1 MKNIKFYKKNVNFNI
16 FFYLYDILNVMDKE
30 VYYMED
36 LLMKVNSLED
46 SRQQWKVKHNLVD
59 ILIIVML
66 SILTG
71 HNDFEEMI
79 IFAEARVKILRKYIK
94 LENGIPHKDTLKR
107 VIAIIDPNQL
117 NLVFYSWLA
126 NIINKKNHVFL
137 DEINKII
144 AFDGK
149 TICGSDDIYNRA
161 LHILTAFDT
170 ENELVL
176 GQLPVDEKTNEITVM
191 PELIKLLDLED
202 CVVTA
207 DALNCQYEIANA
219 IVEKKGN
226 YVLALKG
233 NKGDLYEDVKDYF
246 DDKAVEQ
253 IIAKNELYRKTI
265 EKAHSQIEIREYFLI
280 LDIDYIKKNK
290 GNNYNKL
297 TSIGMVRK
305 TIENLNS
312 GKITTE
318 FRYYIN
324 SIYDIDLFAKVVRRE
339 WGIENNLHWHLDYT
353 LKEDNSTIIDKKVA
367 YNLNI
372 IRKSVLSILKIIDI
386 GKKYSLKNKIHYIN
400 DNFDNFFP
408 TIIEQL
414 SNQV

>member
-1 MKNIKFYKKNVNFNI
+1 MA
-16 FFYLYDILNVMDKE
+16 
-30 VYYMED
+30 D
-36 LLMKVNSLED
+36 LLMKVNSLQD

-71 HNDFEEMI
+71 HNDFEEMV
-79 IFAEARVKILRKYIK
+79 IFAEARVEILRKYIK

-107 VIAIIDPNQL
+107 VVAIIDPNQL

-137 DEINKII
+137 DEINKIV

-149 TICGSDDIYNRA
+149 TVCGSDNIYNQA

-176 GQLPVDEKTNEITVM
+176 GQLPVDVKTNEITVM
-191 PELIKLLDLED
+191 PELVKLLDLED

-207 DALNCQYEIANA
+207 DAMNCQYEIANA
-219 IVEKKGN
+219 IIEKKGN

-246 DDKAVEQ
+246 DEKTIEQ
-253 IIAKNELYRKTI
+253 IIAKNELYIKTI
-265 EKAHSQIEIREYFLI
+265 EKAHSQIETREYFLI

-290 GNNYNKL
+290 GNKYKKL

-305 TIENLNS
+305 TIENLNTN
-312 GKITTE
+312 KITTE
-318 FRYYIN
+318 IRYYIN
-324 SIYDIDLFAKVVRRE
+324 SIYDIDLFAKTVRKE
-339 WGIENNLHWHLDYT
+339 WCIENNLHWHLDYT
-353 LKEDNSTIIDKKVA
+353 LKEDYSTIIDKKVA
-367 YNLNI
+367 FNLNI
-372 IRKSVLSILKIIDI
+372 IRKSILSILKVIDV

-400 DNFDNFFP
+400 DNFESFFP
-408 TIIEQL
+408 KIIEQL
-414 SNQV
+414 SSQASSEI

>member
-1 MKNIKFYKKNVNFNI
+1 
-16 FFYLYDILNVMDKE
+16 
-30 VYYMED
+30 
-36 LLMKVNSLED
+36 MKVNSLED

-71 HNDFEEMI
+71 HNDFEEMV
-79 IFAEARVKILRKYIK
+79 IFAEARVEILRKYIK

-117 NLVFYSWLA
+117 NFVFYSWLA
-126 NIINKKNHVFL
+126 NIVNKKNHVFL
-137 DEINKII
+137 DEINKIV

-149 TICGSDDIYNRA
+149 TVCGSDNIYNQA

-176 GQLPVDEKTNEITVM
+176 GQLPVDVKTNEITVM
-191 PELIKLLDLED
+191 PELVKLLDLED

-207 DALNCQYEIANA
+207 DAMNCQYEIANA
-219 IVEKKGN
+219 IIEKKGN

-246 DDKAVEQ
+246 DEKTIEQ
-253 IIAKNELYRKTI
+253 IIAKNELYIKTI
-265 EKAHSQIEIREYFLI
+265 EKAHSQIETREYFLI

-290 GNNYNKL
+290 GNKYKKL

-305 TIENLNS
+305 TIENLNTN
-312 GKITTE
+312 KITTE
-318 FRYYIN
+318 IRYYIN
-324 SIYDIDLFAKVVRRE
+324 SIYDIDLFAKTVRKE
-339 WGIENNLHWHLDYT
+339 WCIENNLHWHLDYT
-353 LKEDNSTIIDKKVA
+353 LKEDHSTIIDKKVA
-367 YNLNI
+367 FNLNI
-372 IRKSVLSILKIIDI
+372 IRKSILSILKVIDV

-400 DNFDNFFP
+400 DNFESFFP
-408 TIIEQL
+408 KIIEQL
-414 SNQV
+414 SSQASSEN

>member
-1 MKNIKFYKKNVNFNI
+1 
-16 FFYLYDILNVMDKE
+16 
-30 VYYMED
+30 
-36 LLMKVNSLED
+36 MKVNSLED

-71 HNDFEEMI
+71 HNDFEEMV
-79 IFAEARVKILRKYIK
+79 IFAEARVEILRKYIK

-126 NIINKKNHVFL
+126 SVINKKNHVFL

-149 TICGSDDIYNRA
+149 TICGSDNIYNRA

-191 PELIKLLDLED
+191 PELVKLLDLEN

-207 DALNCQYEIANA
+207 DAMNCQYEIANS
-219 IVEKKGN
+219 IIEKNGN

-233 NKGDLYEDVKDYF
+233 NKGDLYEDIKDYF
-246 DDKAVEQ
+246 DEKTIEQ

-265 EKAHSQIEIREYFLI
+265 EKAHSQIETREYFLI

-290 GNNYNKL
+290 GNKYKKL
-297 TSIGMVRK
+297 TSIGLVRK
-305 TIENLNS
+305 TIENLNTN
-312 GKITTE
+312 KITTE
-318 FRYYIN
+318 IRYYIN
-324 SIYDIDLFAKVVRRE
+324 SIYDIDLFAKTVRKE
-339 WGIENNLHWHLDYT
+339 WCIENNLHWHLDYT
-353 LKEDNSTIIDKKVA
+353 LKEDYSMIIDKKVA
-367 YNLNI
+367 FNLNI
-372 IRKSVLSILKIIDI
+372 IRKSILSILKIIDV

-400 DNFDNFFP
+400 DNFESFFP
-408 TIIEQL
+408 KIIEQL
-414 SNQV
+414 SSQASIEF

>member
-1 MKNIKFYKKNVNFNI
+1 
-16 FFYLYDILNVMDKE
+16 
-30 VYYMED
+30 MED

-71 HNDFEEMI
+71 HNDFEEMV
-79 IFAEARVKILRKYIK
+79 IFAEARVEILRKYIK

-107 VIAIIDPNQL
+107 VVAIIDPNQL

-137 DEINKII
+137 DEINKIV

-149 TICGSDDIYNRA
+149 TVCGSDNIYNQA

-176 GQLPVDEKTNEITVM
+176 GQLPVDVKTNEITVM
-191 PELIKLLDLED
+191 PELVKLLDLED

-207 DALNCQYEIANA
+207 DAMNCQYEIANA
-219 IVEKKGN
+219 IIEKKGN

-246 DDKAVEQ
+246 DEKTIEQ
-253 IIAKNELYRKTI
+253 IIAKNELYIKTI
-265 EKAHSQIEIREYFLI
+265 EKAHSQIETREYFLI

-290 GNNYNKL
+290 GNKYKKL
-297 TSIGMVRK
+297 TSIGLVRK
-305 TIENLNS
+305 TIENLNTN
-312 GKITTE
+312 KITTE
-318 FRYYIN
+318 IRYYIN
-324 SIYDIDLFAKVVRRE
+324 SIYDIDLFAKTVRKE
-339 WGIENNLHWHLDYT
+339 WCIENNLHWHLDYT
-353 LKEDNSTIIDKKVA
+353 LKEDYSTIIDKKVA
-367 YNLNI
+367 FNLNI
-372 IRKSVLSILKIIDI
+372 IRKSILSILKVIDV

-400 DNFDNFFP
+400 DNFESFFP
-408 TIIEQL
+408 KIIEQL
-414 SNQV
+414 SSQASSEN